1 MSAQQTRID
10 RWLWAVRLYKTRAV
24 ASDACKGGHVEING
38 HPAKPASTV
47 KVGDRVKARTG
58 SRVRELEVVKIIEKR
73 VGAPVAAECV
83 IDHTPAPIRS
93 SRCRC
98 SSATPARAAR
108 RSAIAASWTG
118 CGPLARSRLLG
129 GGRVSDDYGHA
140 IGFEVLR
147 RGTPVIS
154 SDGVQIGTVRRVSNA
169 IRERIFDGL
178 TIDTPDGQRFLDAPR
193 WSASSS
199 GRS

>member
-73 VGAPVAAECV
+73 VGAPIAAECL
-83 IDHTPAPIRS
+83 IDHTPAPK
-93 SRCRC
+93 
-98 SSATPARAAR
+98 
-108 RSAIAASWTG
+108 
-118 CGPLARSRLLG
+118 LED
-129 GGRVSDDYGHA
+129 V
-140 IGFEVLR
+140 
-147 RGTPVIS
+147 TPVFKR
-154 SDGVQIGTVRRVSNA
+154 DARTGRPTKRDRREL
-169 IRERIFDGL
+169 ERL
-178 TIDTPDGQRFLDAPR
+178 
-193 WSASSS
+193 
-199 GRS
+199 RSQDWE